1 MRTRYIGTD
10 LGLGLLEAAAI
21 IGIVVDVATL
31 IKYLVEVGRHL
42 RDGEK
47 QRLEGK
53 DCRGTTL
60 IDIGRLQAVLNG
72 VKTLR
77 TVNELPGECFPCP

>member
-1 MRTRYIGTD
+1 M
-10 LGLGLLEAAAI
+10 
-21 IGIVVDVATL
+21 VDVATL

-77 TVNELPGECFPCP
+77 TVNELPGECFPCPPERLDEIDGWRANVRLEEWGVQY